1 MNKLEGSHKI
11 KNYLSNTFEEITN
24 NTNNLLKSLYKEHK
38 NKIIE
43 AKIKLLLNI
52 CNGEGLDFD
61 KLKVKYLKKS
71 ELDNILIETIEKI
84 DDIDESILNKT
95 DIDGIEYYYEVKE
108 KGNVFNSN
116 LEIVG
121 IYKNG
126 NIILN

>member
-1 MNKLEGSHKI
+1 MNKLEGSQKI

-24 NTNNLLKSLYKEHK
+24 NTNNLLKLLYKEHK

-84 DDIDESILNKT
+84 DDIDESLLNKT
-95 DIDGIEYYYEVKE
+95 HIDGIEYYYEVKE